1 MPTDP
6 PLLLTPG
13 PVTTTARVRAAL
25 LRGDLCHRE
34 PEFATLL
41 AALRADLVSAFG
53 IADTH
58 EAVLLT
64 GSGTAAMESAL
75 TSLVRPGRAALVVNN
90 GVYGQRLVTI
100 ARSYGIP
107 AHEVRSGWTVPADPT
122 EVAAALRRHPDVDL
136 VCCVQHETTT
146 GLLNPVAAIG
156 AAVAGDDACYLVD
169 AISALGAEPPP
180 PAEVG
185 ADVFCGTANKAL
197 HGQPG
202 VSFLLLSAAA
212 RRRVAEV
219 PARGL
224 YLAVTTHLDQQRAG
238 TVPFTPAVPACYALA
253 EALAEFAEE
262 GGYPA
267 RSATYRQRAGD
278 LRAGLAPLG
287 LAPLV
292 APAHRAASVT
302 AFPVPA
308 GIRYPDLHDE
318 LKRRGFV
325 VYAGQGPLAGG
336 VFRVAVMGA
345 LPAGAIGEFTATAAD
360 VLAAL
365 RTAPR

>member
-13 PVTTTARVRAAL
+13 PVTTTSRVRAAL

-41 AALRADLVSAFG
+41 AALRADLVAAFG
-53 IADTH
+53 LAETH

-64 GSGTAAMESAL
+64 GSGTAAVESAL
-75 TSLVRPGRAALVVNN
+75 ISLVRPGRAALVVNN

-100 ARSYGIP
+100 AQAYGIT
-107 AHEVRSGWTVPADPT
+107 AHELRSGWTVPADPDQ
-122 EVAAALRRHPDVDL
+122 VAAALRRHPDVDV

-156 AAVAGDDACYLVD
+156 AAVSGSRACYLVD
-169 AISALGAEPPP
+169 AISAVGAEQPAA
-180 PAEVG
+180 AEVG
-185 ADVFCGTANKAL
+185 ADVLAGTANKAL

-202 VSFLLLSAAA
+202 VSFLLLSEAA

-219 PARGL
+219 PPRGL
-224 YLAVTTHLDQQRAG
+224 YLALATHLDQQRAG
-238 TVPFTPAVPACYALA
+238 AVPFTPAIPACYALH
-253 EALAEFAEE
+253 EALAEYAEE
-262 GGYPA
+262 GGFPA
-267 RSATYRQRAGD
+267 RAATYQQRAGE
-278 LRAGLAPLG
+278 LRAGLARLG
-287 LAPLV
+287 LEPLV

-308 GIRYPDLHDE
+308 GTRYADLHDE

-325 VYAGQGPLAGG
+325 VYAAQGPLAGA

-345 LPAGAIGEFTATAAD
+345 LPAGAIGAFTAAAAE

-365 RTAPR
+365 RAAAQ